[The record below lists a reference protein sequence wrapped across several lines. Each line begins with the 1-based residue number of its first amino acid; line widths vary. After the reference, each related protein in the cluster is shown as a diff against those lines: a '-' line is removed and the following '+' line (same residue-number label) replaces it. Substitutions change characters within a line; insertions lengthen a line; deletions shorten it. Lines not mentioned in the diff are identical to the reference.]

1 MVDKYSIEKTVDE
14 LQEIEDGL
22 VKLMAYRVYGS
33 CVKCVPVVVYLL
45 FQGGGGRISV

>member
-33 CVKCVPVVVYLL
+33 CVKCVPVVVNVISR
-45 FQGGGGRISV
+45 GGGRISV